1 MKYNAPAMP
10 AHQPSRWV
18 MAPRNTI
25 TTPITATTTVALI
38 SGTCMARSAKLA
50 PTSGPVVEY
59 SSDGRSM
66 KYPVTAAM
74 ANNPASNTAR

>member
-1 MKYNAPAMP
+1 M
-10 AHQPSRWV
+10 
-18 MAPRNTI
+18 
-25 TTPITATTTVALI
+25 
-38 SGTCMARSAKLA
+38 SGTFGVRAAKLA